1 MKRKIL
7 SVVLCMVMILT
18 IMPKVPVR
26 AYVKVKKLN
35 LNGVPLP
42 RCGYTPSQ
50 LDKGTITVNNS
61 RLEDLGL
68 EISEISFR
76 DLTTSMKMNNDTDL
90 FEANHEYQIWVKL
103 NPITASANLFYPV
116 KQMEATLNGRPA
128 TIEMGDTPFERVVI
142 YTFDNWIEIN
152 RAIPVPGMRYDAK
165 NYFKDIWIMT
175 PDDLKVNAV
184 DF

>member
-26 AYVKVKKLN
+26 AYVVLKNLDLN
-35 LNGVPLP
+35 ELPLP
-42 RCGYTPSQ
+42 RCGHTPSQ
-50 LDKGTITVNNS
+50 LDHDIITLNNG
-61 RLEDLGL
+61 RPEDHGL
-68 EISEISFR
+68 EISEISFWDFGR
-76 DLTTSMKMNNDTDL
+76 DMQMNDDTDL
-90 FEANHEYQIWVKL
+90 FVANNLYQIRVKL
-103 NPITASANLFYPV
+103 KPISENLDLFYPLDQIRA
-116 KQMEATLNGRPA
+116 KINGRPA

-152 RAIPVPGMRYDAK
+152 RVIPVPGMRYDAK